1 MARENLYFLS
11 SFQQV
16 GVQPRPFAVNTALL
30 AFAAE
35 RRAAAPCYRSPVA
48 GDRAV
53 SKPLLR
59 CCNPGQTVR
68 ETDRRTD
75 TAPLH
80 RPGSAHIPCGQCKKS
95 IGECFRLLVGRS
107 GGGPQ
112 IVDCPSLVVGAG
124 LVIAVGGP
132 TSPGLGRH
140 SVAPWV
146 AFRSRPICVVNEHA
160 ILRRP
165 GDHHHHRRR
174 SSTSSPA
181 SPPRLTQPAL
191 TAAGHS
197 NGFDFPEAPIK
208 LSPSWACA
216 GASTRHLFRR
226 RLRPVA
232 ALDSFVRLQ
241 INRPRDFGSYLYVG
255 HIW

>member
-16 GVQPRPFAVNTALL
+16 GVQPRPFAVNVALL

-35 RRAAAPCYRSPVA
+35 RRAASPCYRSPVA

-75 TAPLH
+75 TALLH

-112 IVDCPSLVVGAG
+112 IVDCPSPVVGAG
-124 LVIAVGGP
+124 LGIAVGGRSR
-132 TSPGLGRH
+132 TALGRTVGGL
-140 SVAPWV
+140 S
-146 AFRSRPICVVNEHA
+146 I
-160 ILRRP
+160 
-165 GDHHHHRRR
+165 
-174 SSTSSPA
+174 PA
-181 SPPRLTQPAL
+181 
-191 TAAGHS
+191 
-197 NGFDFPEAPIK
+197 
-208 LSPSWACA
+208 
-216 GASTRHLFRR
+216 HLCCK
-226 RLRPVA
+226 
-232 ALDSFVRLQ
+232 
-241 INRPRDFGSYLYVG
+241 
-255 HIW
+255 